1 MSSLMKDLSRFL
13 TTFDFQ
19 FKQLEDLK
27 FSTQSLYSRE
37 GEGRGLKCLLRSA
50 LPMQPAKRGARSGA
64 LIPMDHAWG
73 PVTAGGKS

>member
-1 MSSLMKDLSRFL
+1 MSSLMKDLSQFL

-37 GEGRGLKCLLRSA
+37 GKGRELKCLCSA
-50 LPMQPAKRGARSGA
+50 LPMQSAKRGACSGA